1 NWPRPNFVQQ
11 TPIQNDPWQPSFSH
25 TTDVDL
31 RHQTINTNNHH
42 QTINTNNHHHSIP
55 QINESLSHNKLQQQ
69 RRRRT
74 KKPSKRHHHERE

>member
-1 NWPRPNFVQQ
+1 PRPNFVQQ

-31 RHQTINTNNHH
+31 RH

-74 KKPSKRHHHERE
+74 KKPSKRHHHE